1 MGIGRVPAILRKKL
15 NLILPRNTAAA
26 HGIAQRSVNFI
37 HVYHFITSFTEIKLQ
52 FFDFAK
58 KPNEYVDYGYY
69 IATRFPGQ
77 QFLLNIIETI

>member
-26 HGIAQRSVNFI
+26 DGSAKRSVYFI
-37 HVYHFITSFTEIKLQ
+37 HIYHLITSFTEIKLQ